1 MNQLLISIQKQW
13 CSPKGNCTNNPWGPW
28 RTIESFHETADPLNV
43 DSTPRFSPTH
53 LPHLLPPDPAP
64 SGVVTAASRQ
74 EGTCGAGPLR
84 NQLCFSGALEGIT
97 VKWKK
102 HGKKHMVACRGLSF
116 RFQDLSLSWFTW
128 LHFLGPMAL
137 GHTYFSPRLSWLIAA
152 TAGSKPGTNKEFP
165 ENWRHWIERKQSI
178 HECVWVSAIY
188 TVRETPL
195 CKKTQHVQC
204 LIEFSVINHYLRNN
218 VINNDLQCN

>member
-128 LHFLGPMAL
+128 LHGFWDLWHWA
-137 GHTYFSPRLSWLIAA
+137 TQYFFSATQLTDRCHSRFKARHQQRIPGKLETLNRTKTINPWMCLSQR
-152 TAGSKPGTNKEFP
+152 N
-165 ENWRHWIERKQSI
+165 
-178 HECVWVSAIY
+178 IY
-188 TVRETPL
+188 ST
-195 CKKTQHVQC
+195 
-204 LIEFSVINHYLRNN
+204 RNTT
-218 VINNDLQCN
+218 L